1 MDHSD
6 PGAAIVVAAQEHT
19 PGGSDVGLAVG
30 GLQFSARHGKA
41 AYASDGADPS
51 GREGKIGPMLLAK
64 IDCSDPE
71 CEGDLE
77 IVIED
82 LGELGGLT
90 CECGHGFVLTSVSE
104 LRPDDAKVVSIQFRQ
119 GRALR
124 KLAA

>member
-1 MDHSD
+1 
-6 PGAAIVVAAQEHT
+6 
-19 PGGSDVGLAVG
+19 
-30 GLQFSARHGKA
+30 
-41 AYASDGADPS
+41 
-51 GREGKIGPMLLAK
+51 MLLAK
-64 IDCSDPE
+64 IECSDPE

-82 LGELGGLT
+82 LDELFGLV
-90 CECGHGFVLTSVSE
+90 CDCGYSFVLTTVSE

>member
-1 MDHSD
+1 M
-6 PGAAIVVAAQEHT
+6 A
-19 PGGSDVGLAVG
+19 
-30 GLQFSARHGKA
+30 
-41 AYASDGADPS
+41 
-51 GREGKIGPMLLAK
+51 KIATMLLAK

-71 CEGDLE
+71 CEEDLE

-82 LGELGGLT
+82 LAELGGLV
-90 CECGHGFVLTSVSE
+90 CECGYGFVLSSVSE

>member
-1 MDHSD
+1 MDARSD
-6 PGAAIVVAAQEHT
+6 RSRRIHPGRWRRSRA
-19 PGGSDVGLAVG
+19 
-30 GLQFSARHGKA
+30 
-41 AYASDGADPS
+41 
-51 GREGKIGPMLLAK
+51 MLLAK

-71 CEGDLE
+71 CDEDLE

-82 LGELGGLT
+82 LAELGGLV
-90 CECGHGFVLTSVSE
+90 CECGYGFVLTSVSE

>member
-1 MDHSD
+1 
-6 PGAAIVVAAQEHT
+6 
-19 PGGSDVGLAVG
+19 
-30 GLQFSARHGKA
+30 
-41 AYASDGADPS
+41 
-51 GREGKIGPMLLAK
+51 MLLAK

-82 LGELGGLT
+82 LNELSGLV
-90 CECGHGFVLTSVSE
+90 CECGHGFVLTAVSE

-124 KLAA
+124 RLAA

>member
-1 MDHSD
+1 MS
-6 PGAAIVVAAQEHT
+6 
-19 PGGSDVGLAVG
+19 GLPSAVCSF
-30 GLQFSARHGKA
+30 LRATGKA

-51 GREGKIGPMLLAK
+51 GRDGKIGPMLLAK

-71 CEGDLE
+71 CDGDLE

>member
-1 MDHSD
+1 M
-6 PGAAIVVAAQEHT
+6 AARKPPIH
-19 PGGSDVGLAVG
+19 PGGKRRS
-30 GLQFSARHGKA
+30 
-41 AYASDGADPS
+41 PS
-51 GREGKIGPMLLAK
+51 MLLAK

-82 LGELGGLT
+82 LNELHGLV

>member
-1 MDHSD
+1 MVPVH
-6 PGAAIVVAAQEHT
+6 
-19 PGGSDVGLAVG
+19 PGGQPTSRL
-30 GLQFSARHGKA
+30 
-41 AYASDGADPS
+41 
-51 GREGKIGPMLLAK
+51 MLLAK
-64 IDCSDPE
+64 IECSDPE

-82 LGELGGLT
+82 LNELHGLV
-90 CECGHGFVLTSVSE
+90 CECGYGFVLAGVSE

>member
-1 MDHSD
+1 MRATAPIH
-6 PGAAIVVAAQEHT
+6 
-19 PGGSDVGLAVG
+19 PGGKED
-30 GLQFSARHGKA
+30 RPD
-41 AYASDGADPS
+41 AS
-51 GREGKIGPMLLAK
+51 REDRLL
-64 IDCSDPE
+64 DPE

-82 LGELGGLT
+82 LSELGGLT